1 MNAFKPRKAAHVT
14 AYFAIREGGAIDV
27 LKLAK
32 LLYLAERAYL
42 DAYELPLTGDKLVA
56 MPHGPALSETL
67 NHVNESPNPGWQA
80 VVSERSGNTVSV
92 VPGVTIQSLK
102 RLSPANI
109 EVLEEV
115 WQKYGH
121 LDGLTLRNFMHD
133 NCAEWS
139 DPRGSSH
146 EISYADLFRA
156 LGKDDIEELIEE
168 IQIAQG
174 LQLAPARYGNHRSRH

>member
-14 AYFAIREGGAIDV
+14 AYFAIREGGTIDV

-42 DAYELPLTGDKLVA
+42 DAYELPLTGDRLVA

-92 VPGVTIQSLK
+92 VPGVTIEALK

-121 LDGLTLRNFMHD
+121 LDGLTLRNFTHD